1 MRTIIAKAPAYG
13 MPTLAG
19 AVNKPE
25 KVNAIPPGPPSGRVW
40 SGSGNQALPAHLP
53 SQ

>member
-25 KVNAIPPGPPSGRVW
+25 KVNAIPPGPPPGEF
-40 SGSGNQALPAHLP
+40 GQAPACCFP
-53 SQ
+53 RTAATK

>member
-1 MRTIIAKAPAYG
+1 MRTILAKAPAYG

-25 KVNAIPPGPPSGRVW
+25 KVNFS
-40 SGSGNQALPAHLP
+40 ALRTEDACEL
-53 SQ
+53 S